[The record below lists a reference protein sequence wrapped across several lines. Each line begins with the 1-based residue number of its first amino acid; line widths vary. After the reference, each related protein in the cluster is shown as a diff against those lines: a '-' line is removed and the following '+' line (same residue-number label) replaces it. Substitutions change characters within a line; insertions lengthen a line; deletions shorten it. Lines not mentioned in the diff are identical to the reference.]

1 MKNFFII
8 LAMKILNLILKI
20 CHKNGG
26 NFLGKIAFDL
36 NPEIFKYFKVNCP
49 VIAVSATNG
58 KTMTNNCIGY
68 TLKTAGN
75 KVVSNVEGN
84 NMETGI
90 LSTILKNC
98 TLTGKIKADYLVFE
112 VDESYIP
119 VVFKDFR
126 LDTLVILNFFRDQLD
141 RNGEVESLIL
151 RINEFLKTYNGN
163 LILNNDDP
171 NVARLGHANPDNSN
185 VYYFSVDKYKF
196 ATEQIKEAGEGKF
209 CPFCK
214 TRLEYEYYQYSH
226 VGKFKCPN
234 CNFGDNEIYKLA
246 TNVDLKNRCF
256 DIDGNTYK
264 INGNSIYLIYN
275 YTAVYSVC
283 SLYDISNDI
292 VKKSFSTFAL
302 NNGRLEEIKIHGV
315 PTIIN
320 LAKNPTGSNVSLRIL
335 NEDDSKK
342 ELLFVLND
350 NIADGFDVS
359 WIWDINFN
367 NLNNVSRIITSG
379 TRAYDIAIR
388 IKTSGFPAEK
398 IEPYLN
404 LEDAVNAFY
413 KTNVKK
419 YVIANYTS
427 LQPTRHELKKF
438 NETNKNNNVTDVET
452 SDTSKKEEIKANIE
466 NTEIDTKE
474 ALQSVDNTDNSE
486 NQDNKDK
493 SIKILYLY
501 PDMLELYGDYGNIQV
516 LKYRIESRGYKAII
530 DRYSIGNAA
539 PNFNDYDIVFAG
551 GGADNE
557 QSILAEDLV
566 KYKDNI
572 KEAVNNGVFFLLIC
586 GAYQLFGKYYKGVE
600 GNIIPGL
607 EIFDY
612 YTVAN
617 PDRKK
622 RCIGNIVIDTT
633 LDANINIEKSANS
646 NEYSSDNIDTL
657 NLKTKVIGFENHGG
671 QTFDISNSFGNVLF
685 GNGNKF
691 GDSAEGFFE
700 NNVIATYLHG
710 PLLSKNPELCDFII
724 KYCLNRKY
732 NENIELVPL
741 NDEFENLC
749 REQLLNRFLGKK

>member
-26 NFLGKIAFDL
+26 NFLGKIAFDW

-151 RINEFLKTYNGN
+151 RINEFLKTYTGN

-171 NVARLGHANPDNSN
+171 NVARLGQANPSN
-185 VYYFSVDKYKF
+185 NNIYYFSVDKYKF
-196 ATEQIKEAGEGKF
+196 ATEKIKEAGEGKF

-214 TRLEYEYYQYSH
+214 TRLKYEYYQYSH

-283 SLYDISNDI
+283 NLYNISNDV

-302 NNGRLEEIKIHGV
+302 NNGRLEEIAIHGV

-335 NEDDSKK
+335 NEDDSQK

-367 NLNNVSRIITSG
+367 NLNNVSRIVTSG

-398 IEPYLN
+398 IEPYLS
-404 LEDAVNAFY
+404 LEDAVKALY
-413 KTNVKK
+413 KTDVKK

-438 NETNKNNNVTDVET
+438 DEMNKNNNVA
-452 SDTSKKEEIKANIE
+452 DT
-466 NTEIDTKE
+466 NTNTNDIFKVKNPKVDTKE
-474 ALQSVDNTDNSE
+474 ISQNIEDLHS
-486 NQDNKDK
+486 QDNKEK

-530 DRYSIGNAA
+530 DRYSIGDVA

-566 KYKDNI
+566 KYKENI

-607 EIFDY
+607 EVFDY

-622 RCIGNIVIDTT
+622 RCIGNIVID
-633 LDANINIEKSANS
+633 ANLRSSNNDTDSTESNI
-646 NEYSSDNIDTL
+646 
-657 NLKTKVIGFENHGG
+657 KTKVIGFENHGG

-691 GDSAEGFFE
+691 GDAEEGFFN

-710 PLLSKNPELCDFII
+710 PLLSKNPELCDYII
-724 KYCLNRKY
+724 KYCLDRKY
-732 NENIELVPL
+732 NENITLESL

-749 REQLLNRFLGKK
+749 REQLLNRFLG

>member
-8 LAMKILNLILKI
+8 LSMKILNIILKI
-20 CHKNGG
+20 FHKNGG
-26 NFLGKIAFDL
+26 NFLGKIAFDW

-49 VIAVSATNG
+49 VLAVSATNG

-68 TLKTAGN
+68 TLKQAGF

-90 LSTILKNC
+90 LSTILKDC
-98 TLTGKIKADYLVFE
+98 TLTGKIKADFLVFE

-119 VVFKDFR
+119 VVFENFR

-163 LILNNDDP
+163 LVLNNDDP
-171 NVARLGHANPDNSN
+171 NVARLGHANHSN
-185 VYYFSVDKYKF
+185 ENIYYFSVDKYDF
-196 ATEQIKEAGEGKF
+196 ATENIKEAGEGKF

-246 TNVDLKNRCF
+246 TNVNLKDRCF
-256 DIDGNTYK
+256 NIADETYK
-264 INGNSIYLIYN
+264 IKGNSIYLIYN
-275 YTAVYSVC
+275 YTAVISVC
-283 SLYDISNDI
+283 SLYNISNEI
-292 VKKSFSTFAL
+292 MKKALSTFAL
-302 NNGRLEEIKIHGV
+302 NNGRLEELEIKGV
-315 PTIIN
+315 STIIN

-335 NEDDSKK
+335 NEDEEEK

-388 IKTSGFPAEK
+388 IKTSGFPSKK

-404 LEDAVNAFY
+404 LSEAVQALY
-413 KTNVKK
+413 KTDVKK

-427 LQPTRHELKKF
+427 LQPTRRELKQFGEKQIARQELEE
-438 NETNKNNNVTDVET
+438 NETASKIVTKIISNET
-452 SDTSKKEEIKANIE
+452 SDTIRQKNE
-466 NTEIDTKE
+466 T
-474 ALQSVDNTDNSE
+474 NS
-486 NQDNKDK
+486 DCPKCL
-493 SIKILYLY
+493 KILYLY

-516 LKYRIESRGYKAII
+516 LKYRIESRGYTVII
-530 DRYSIGNAA
+530 DSYSIGDEA
-539 PNFNDYDIVFAG
+539 PNFNNYDMVFAG

-557 QSILAEDLV
+557 QSILANDLV

-572 KEAVNNGVFFLLIC
+572 KEAVQNGVFFLLIC

-607 EIFDY
+607 EVFDY
-612 YTVAN
+612 YTEAN

-622 RCIGNIVIDTT
+622 RCIGNIVIEAD
-633 LDANINIEKSANS
+633 
-646 NEYSSDNIDTL
+646 L
-657 NLKTKVIGFENHGG
+657 NGLKTKVIGFENHGG
-671 QTFDISNSFGNVLF
+671 QTFDISNSFGKVLF

-691 GDSAEGFFE
+691 GDSEEGYFQE
-700 NNVIATYLHG
+700 NVIATYLHG
-710 PLLSKNPELCDFII
+710 PLLSKNPELCDYII
-724 KYCLNRKY
+724 KYCLDRKY
-732 NENIELVPL
+732 DKNIALEPL

-749 REQLLNRFLGKK
+749 REQLLNRFLRKD